1 MAHQRKLALI
11 ILARM
16 ATRFQL
22 CRKPTEQQLSGGVCP
37 TSPLFPFD
45 TIDSTMRAAIPV
57 LLMLSSAS
65 ANATRFLG
73 SHPMPGP
80 SEGGYRYIEVAHIHR
95 DRQTP
100 EFLYQ
105 EVDRQY
111 VFTGDPSPFSYD
123 GRRYVF

>member
-1 MAHQRKLALI
+1 
-11 ILARM
+11 
-16 ATRFQL
+16 
-22 CRKPTEQQLSGGVCP
+22 
-37 TSPLFPFD
+37 
-45 TIDSTMRAAIPV
+45 MRAAIPV

-80 SEGGYRYIEVAHIHR
+80 SDGGYCYIEAAHIHR
-95 DRQTP
+95 DRQMP

-111 VFTGDPSPFSYD
+111 VFTGDPSPFS
-123 GRRYVF
+123 